1 LPAVQTHTDSGGD
14 GFERSLLQ
22 HLEILCR

>member
-1 LPAVQTHTDSGGD
+1 VQTHTDSGGD

-22 HLEILCR
+22 HSVILCR